1 MFSKG
6 QSLAQILHFEGQGM
20 TAARLQLKRLESCPF
35 QLKACS
41 SAKQTHM
48 ITNTKRLSFSL
59 SLSEKLV
66 VSRFSGLKSLKHGHQ
81 MSCDYCPFAL
91 QFNAQ
96 PFLLSSKFAHF
107 LHLLIVNLA
116 QGAELAGQNW
126 RKDLLSFF
134 HGSQCVTTMF
144 PFEFPMGSQCVPQH
158 VLHSTSLLSHLL
170 CQLCRWVGKGE

>member
-1 MFSKG
+1 MFYRLRLNRVITSPFLLTILFSKG
-6 QSLAQILHFEGQGM
+6 QAKSGSDPPLWRARDDSSQASTEKAWILPIPIEG
-20 TAARLQLKRLESCPF
+20 LQLCKT
-35 QLKACS
+35 
-41 SAKQTHM
+41 THM

-144 PFEFPMGSQCVPQH
+144 PFEFPMCSPTCSP
-158 VLHSTSLLSHLL
+158 
-170 CQLCRWVGKGE
+170 